1 MTWNVLWQTE
11 PLCISFLYRS
21 TYDLLP
27 TPGSA
32 NLSVW
37 YEDKTDCAGGK
48 KGTLQHVFSAC
59 PTALSGGMYTWRHNN
74 VLRVIVEALEQHV
87 ERNNTTQPSG
97 TTKHFISFVKE
108 GSQSR
113 SHSSKPRSSI
123 LSSAGDWQLRSDLD
137 GKGRFP
143 EEISVTALRPDII
156 IWSEVVKEAIIGEL
170 TVPWEDNIDEASP

>member
-1 MTWNVLWQTE
+1 ME
-11 PLCISFLYRS
+11 PLHISFLYRS

-27 TPGSA
+27 TPA

-37 YEDKTDCAGGK
+37 YEDKTDCCSACGQ
-48 KGTLQHVFSAC
+48 KGTLQHVLNAC

-74 VLRVIVEALEQHV
+74 VLRVIVEAVEQQV
-87 ERNNTTQPSG
+87 EHNNATQPLG

-113 SHSSKPRSSI
+113 SYSSKPRSTI
-123 LSSAGDWQLRSDLD
+123 LSSADDWQVRSDLD
-137 GKGRFP
+137 GKGGFP

-156 IWSEVVKEAIIGEL
+156 IWSV
-170 TVPWEDNIDEASP
+170 